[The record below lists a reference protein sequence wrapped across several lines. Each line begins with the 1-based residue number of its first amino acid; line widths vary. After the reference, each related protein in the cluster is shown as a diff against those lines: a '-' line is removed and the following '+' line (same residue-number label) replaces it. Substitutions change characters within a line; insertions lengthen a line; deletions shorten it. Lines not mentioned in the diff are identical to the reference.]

1 MARAATPKD
10 PEKVTRIMTA
20 ATHEFAIH
28 GYAAAKTEQIAL
40 AAEVSKGLVFHYYG
54 SKQQLYFQTV
64 VVATDRIKAEVTP
77 QAFKTP
83 VDLVALVVR
92 STQYKAEF
100 GRKHPDEMRLMINAY
115 GNADK
120 LPVAIQGKL
129 QGLYTQSLQLSQ
141 LMIGQIIDRLPLRPE
156 VDRETVIE
164 LIMGIYNQIF
174 VEFQAQ
180 AKVSPEMK
188 TMADAQW
195 IAERAKKYM
204 AILENGFIAPK

>member
-1 MARAATPKD
+1 MARKAIPKD
-10 PEKVTRIMTA
+10 SEKVTRIMAA
-20 ATHEFAIH
+20 ATHEFAVH
-28 GYAAAKTEQIAL
+28 GYTTAKTDQIAL
-40 AAEVSKGLVFHYYG
+40 AAEVSKGLIFHYYG

-64 VVATDRIKAEVTP
+64 VAATESIKAEVTP

-83 VDLVALVVR
+83 VDLVGLTVR

-115 GNADK
+115 GNSDK
-120 LPVAIQGKL
+120 LPVKIQTEL

-141 LMIGQIIDRLPLRPE
+141 LMIGQIVDRLPLRPE
-156 VDRETVIE
+156 VDRDTVIE

-174 VEFQAQ
+174 IEFQAQ
-180 AKVSPEMK
+180 AKLNPEMK

-195 IAERAKKYM
+195 ISDRAQKYM